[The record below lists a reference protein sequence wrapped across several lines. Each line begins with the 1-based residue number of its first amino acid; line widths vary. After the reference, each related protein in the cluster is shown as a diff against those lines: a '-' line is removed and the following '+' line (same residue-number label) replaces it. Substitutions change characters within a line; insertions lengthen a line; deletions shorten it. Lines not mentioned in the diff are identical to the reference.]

1 MKQGADLRKEWAVF
15 ILTENETAY
24 HGLYT
29 HYYHYLSFIGF
40 KKGAGT
46 VKVKD
51 CINDL
56 FLYLWE
62 NRERLIHIKDHH
74 SYIITAFLRKLLR
87 KENFSE
93 AYSIEEYDLPDYTA
107 TPSVESQYIRQNVQ
121 ENVSRILKTY
131 VDQLPERQRT
141 MIYQKFYLG
150 LSYKEISDLNEIS
163 VNTVY
168 NTVYKA
174 VDKLKLLIAKEHLSI
189 LSIAVSAFSLFFL
202 FFFQNQ

>member
-1 MKQGADLRKEWAVF
+1 MKQGADLRQEWSVF
-15 ILTENETAY
+15 ILTENEKAY
-24 HGLYT
+24 HELYT
-29 HYYHYLSFIGF
+29 HYYHYLSFVGF
-40 KKGAGT
+40 KKGVDT

-62 NRERLIHIKDHH
+62 NRERLVHVKDHH
-74 SYIITAFLRKLLR
+74 NYIVTAYLRKLLR

-107 TPSVESQYIRQNVQ
+107 TPSVETLYIRQNVR
-121 ENVSRILKTY
+121 EDVSRVLKTY
-131 VDQLPERQRT
+131 VDQLPQRQRT

-150 LSYKEISDLNEIS
+150 LSYKEISDLNGIS

-168 NTVYKA
+168 NTIYKA
-174 VDKLKLLIAKEHLSI
+174 VDKLKLLMAKEHLSM
-189 LSIAVSAFSLFFL
+189 LSIAVSALSLFFL